1 MILLLALL
9 IFFFDVNSSEG
20 LSSSPTLFD
29 SSSSL
34 SRNSHVSAVIPSP
47 FLTNQRALPAIKVNL
62 DGKIESVQLLKQ
74 NLAHDLELPL
84 RDFRIV
90 DPSYPTQIQANFIA
104 RPDVILL
111 TLENIK
117 VIVKHNETYV
127 FNPNQS
133 EVQEFIPAL
142 QQQIAHLEISAGA
155 GHRARFEHVVLEVA
169 LNVVCSNLLRK
180 VRNISPA
187 VLSALRGLR
196 QQSRGLEV
204 VQTQVDELLPL
215 KNKIDEL
222 DKRIKEVKRA
232 ILQLYDNDEDMELMY
247 LGKANLPT
255 KHVASIGDSSD
266 PIKGKGKDKDI
277 NDMKDKQLD
286 SLEMNLELL
295 LENYLTEVAWISSEV
310 EELMDEITN
319 TEENLVLQLDIIR
332 NRMLRFE
339 LMLSISSFVVG
350 CGALITGAFGMNLLS
365 HLEMNKHMF
374 WTVSIGIVGGMIS
387 MGLLGVRYARKQ
399 KLF

>member
-1 MILLLALL
+1 
-9 IFFFDVNSSEG
+9 
-20 LSSSPTLFD
+20 
-29 SSSSL
+29 
-34 SRNSHVSAVIPSP
+34 
-47 FLTNQRALPAIKVNL
+47 
-62 DGKIESVQLLKQ
+62 
-74 NLAHDLELPL
+74 
-84 RDFRIV
+84 
-90 DPSYPTQIQANFIA
+90 
-104 RPDVILL
+104 
-111 TLENIK
+111 
-117 VIVKHNETYV
+117 
-127 FNPNQS
+127 
-133 EVQEFIPAL
+133 
-142 QQQIAHLEISAGA
+142 
-155 GHRARFEHVVLEVA
+155 
-169 LNVVCSNLLRK
+169 
-180 VRNISPA
+180 
-187 VLSALRGLR
+187 
-196 QQSRGLEV
+196 
-204 VQTQVDELLPL
+204 
-215 KNKIDEL
+215 
-222 DKRIKEVKRA
+222 
-232 ILQLYDNDEDMELMY
+232 MELMY